1 MSVNRSDRKTIFRT
15 GSVGLLAGCLWFS
28 AGTAALAQDNT
39 AGQQASASQA
49 SRTDADIQSDVGYAL
64 THDSTLQGQQI
75 GCTTANGTVTLSGTV
90 QTDAQRQQAETVA
103 ANVPGVGGILN
114 NIKVTNPGP
123 PNSSAANAAVASQQ
137 AANTPVPPSDD
148 AQSNVPPPPPD
159 MDPNVQGSQ
168 NQTPPPA
175 YSGARPPYQ
184 PQQQG
189 GYYYPPQ
196 PPAYNAPPP
205 SGPVTIPAGTLLR
218 VRLSEPL
225 DTAKVKSGAFFQ
237 ATAAVDIYQ
246 NGALAIPRGAVLQG
260 QVVFAKN
267 AGDLGG
273 SAQLQLQ
280 LTGVNLENKVYPFST
295 DIWSSKGP
303 NKAGY
308 TVSNTAG
315 IAALGAIIGGI
326 AGGGAGAAIGAGI
339 GGVGGLAA
347 SSATRGPRLILPPE
361 AQLDF
366 HLTGPVTVQPVSWQE
381 AQRLASSVP
390 QLVRRPTYVVPRPY
404 PYYGYPYPYP
414 YYGRVY

>member
-1 MSVNRSDRKTIFRT
+1 MSANRSDKILYLRT
-15 GSVGLLAGCLWFS
+15 GSVGLLASCLWFS

-39 AGQQASASQA
+39 GGPQTSASQA
-49 SRTDADIQSDVGYAL
+49 ARTDADIQSDVGYAL

-75 GCTTANGTVTLSGTV
+75 VCTTANGIVTLSGTV
-90 QTDAQRQQAETVA
+90 QTNAQVQQAETVA
-103 ANVPGVGGILN
+103 ANVPGVSGIVN
-114 NIKVTNPGP
+114 NLKVAN
-123 PNSSAANAAVASQQ
+123 PNSAQPPPANQASANSVTSSQDSSQ
-137 AANTPVPPSDD
+137 
-148 AQSNVPPPPPD
+148 NVPPPPPD
-159 MDPNVQGSQ
+159 MDPSAQTSQ
-168 NQTPPPA
+168 SQAPPPA
-175 YSGARPPYQ
+175 YNGARPPYQ

-196 PPAYNAPPP
+196 PPAYNPPPP

-225 DTAKVKSGAFFQ
+225 DTAKVKSGTMFQ
-237 ATAAVDIYQ
+237 ATSAVDIYQ
-246 NGALAIPRGAVLQG
+246 NGVLAIPRGAVLQG

-273 SAQLQLQ
+273 SAELRLQLNS
-280 LTGVNLENKVYPFST
+280 VNLEGKVFPLAT
-295 DIWSSKGP
+295 DNWSSKGP

-308 TVSNTAG
+308 TVGNTVG

-326 AGGGAGAAIGAGI
+326 AGGGTGAAIGAGI

-361 AQLDF
+361 AQVDF
-366 HLTGPVTVQPVSWQE
+366 HLAGPVTVQPVSWQE

-390 QLVRRPTYVVPRPY
+390 QQPRLVQRPVYMVPRPYAYPY
-404 PYYGYPYPYP
+404 PYYGYPYPY
-414 YYGRVY
+414 